1 MTKKRFNKSHWLWGL
16 VLKQSGPIAKVVWLN
31 VSNNLLQI
39 LISLFSMAVYN
50 KVLPNYA
57 ITSLLTMSI
66 GIGIIIIVDL
76 CFKLIKSRIVQAA
89 GDGVDEVLQ
98 TELFKKVLSWDLDS
112 RPNYSGASSTLV
124 KDIENIVELVTNNS
138 VSTLVG
144 IPFIALNML
153 VIYLIAGPVVIVV
166 FIVCILTLAHS
177 VYFYL
182 RVSQLSPKNK
192 DNQIEKTSIFLEA
205 LSNLETLK
213 SIGNYDFFTKKWKET
228 DKFSRELSS
237 KTKNILADAN
247 TVNSVFQSL
256 SQVAAVSVGAYF
268 VIEGTVSAGALI
280 AVVILNGKTIQPIIQ
295 LAGLLQRYSTAKVSY
310 KKLNETFESVS
321 KEEMRR
327 QNISVPKVDGLIR
340 IEKLSFKPVRAN
352 SSIINIRRVRI
363 AKGQSVGIIGSIG
376 SGKSTF
382 LKLVAGVYTPTE
394 GNVSFGAFDTTAINQ
409 TDLRRDVAY
418 LGQSPGIFA
427 GSIRDNLIIGKTD
440 VSDEQISETIK
451 LTGFDLV
458 LRQLPN
464 GLSFN
469 LSENGMELS
478 GGQRQILALTRAMLS
493 DPTVLLLD
501 EPTSAMDPKHEKLFI
516 KQMKHFIENKTFLV
530 VTHRRPILAL
540 TERLIM
546 IEGGEVVLDGPRDEV
561 LGKFK

>member
-166 FIVCILTLAHS
+166 IIVCILTLAHS

-352 SSIINIRRVRI
+352 NSIINIRRVRI

>member
-57 ITSLLTMSI
+57 TTSLLTMSI

-98 TELFKKVLSWDLDS
+98 AELFRKVLSWDLDS

-166 FIVCILTLAHS
+166 VIVCILTLAHS

-352 SSIINIRRVRI
+352 NSIINIRRVRI

>member
-66 GIGIIIIVDL
+66 GIGIIIIIDL

-166 FIVCILTLAHS
+166 IIVCILTLAHS

-352 SSIINIRRVRI
+352 NSIINIRRVRI

-516 KQMKHFIENKTFLV
+516 KQMKQFIENKTFLV

>member
-57 ITSLLTMSI
+57 TTSLLTMSI

-98 TELFKKVLSWDLDS
+98 AELFRKVLSWDLDS

-166 FIVCILTLAHS
+166 IIVCILTLAHS

-352 SSIINIRRVRI
+352 NSIINIRRVRI

>member
-1 MTKKRFNKSHWLWGL
+1 MTKERFNKSHWLWGL
-16 VLKQSGPIAKVVWLN
+16 VLKQSGPIVKVVWLN

-57 ITSLLTMSI
+57 TTSLLTMSI

-166 FIVCILTLAHS
+166 IIVCILTLAHS

-295 LAGLLQRYSTAKVSY
+295 LAGLLQRYSTAKVSF

-352 SSIINIRRVRI
+352 NSIINIRRVRI

-469 LSENGMELS
+469 LSENGVELS

>member
-57 ITSLLTMSI
+57 TTSLLTMSI

-166 FIVCILTLAHS
+166 IIVCILTLAHS

-352 SSIINIRRVRI
+352 NSIINIRRVRI

>member
-57 ITSLLTMSI
+57 TTSLLTMSI

-166 FIVCILTLAHS
+166 IIVCILTLAHS

-213 SIGNYDFFTKKWKET
+213 SIGNYDFFIKKWKET

-327 QNISVPKVDGLIR
+327 QNISVTKVDGLIR

-352 SSIINIRRVRI
+352 NSIINIRRVRI

-516 KQMKHFIENKTFLV
+516 KQMKHFIENNTFLV
-530 VTHRRPILAL
+530 VPHRRPILAL

>member
-352 SSIINIRRVRI
+352 NSIINIRRVRI

>member
-57 ITSLLTMSI
+57 TTSLLTMSI

-352 SSIINIRRVRI
+352 NSIINIRRVRI

>member
-57 ITSLLTMSI
+57 TTSLLTMSI

-182 RVSQLSPKNK
+182 RVS
-192 DNQIEKTSIFLEA
+192 
-205 LSNLETLK
+205 
-213 SIGNYDFFTKKWKET
+213 
-228 DKFSRELSS
+228 
-237 KTKNILADAN
+237 
-247 TVNSVFQSL
+247 
-256 SQVAAVSVGAYF
+256 
-268 VIEGTVSAGALI
+268 
-280 AVVILNGKTIQPIIQ
+280 
-295 LAGLLQRYSTAKVSY
+295 
-310 KKLNETFESVS
+310 
-321 KEEMRR
+321 
-327 QNISVPKVDGLIR
+327 
-340 IEKLSFKPVRAN
+340 
-352 SSIINIRRVRI
+352 
-363 AKGQSVGIIGSIG
+363 
-376 SGKSTF
+376 
-382 LKLVAGVYTPTE
+382 
-394 GNVSFGAFDTTAINQ
+394 
-409 TDLRRDVAY
+409 
-418 LGQSPGIFA
+418 
-427 GSIRDNLIIGKTD
+427 
-440 VSDEQISETIK
+440 
-451 LTGFDLV
+451 
-458 LRQLPN
+458 
-464 GLSFN
+464 
-469 LSENGMELS
+469 
-478 GGQRQILALTRAMLS
+478 
-493 DPTVLLLD
+493 
-501 EPTSAMDPKHEKLFI
+501 H
-516 KQMKHFIENKTFLV
+516 
-530 VTHRRPILAL
+530 
-540 TERLIM
+540 
-546 IEGGEVVLDGPRDEV
+546 
-561 LGKFK
+561 

>member
-50 KVLPNYA
+50 KVVPNYA
-57 ITSLLTMSI
+57 TTSLLTMSI

-138 VSTLVG
+138 VSTFVG

-352 SSIINIRRVRI
+352 NSIINIRRVRI

>member
-57 ITSLLTMSI
+57 TTSLLTMSI

-98 TELFKKVLSWDLDS
+98 AELFRKVLSWDLDS

-166 FIVCILTLAHS
+166 VIVCILTLAHS

-352 SSIINIRRVRI
+352 NSIINIRRVRI

-516 KQMKHFIENKTFLV
+516 KQMKHFTENKTFLV

>member
-1 MTKKRFNKSHWLWGL
+1 MTIKRFNKSHWLWGL

-57 ITSLLTMSI
+57 TTSLLTMSI

-166 FIVCILTLAHS
+166 IIVCILTLAHS

-247 TVNSVFQSL
+247 TVNSIFQSL

-352 SSIINIRRVRI
+352 NSIINIRRVRI

>member
-1 MTKKRFNKSHWLWGL
+1 MTKERFNKSHWLWGL

-57 ITSLLTMSI
+57 TTSLLTMSI

-166 FIVCILTLAHS
+166 IIVCILTLAHS

-295 LAGLLQRYSTAKVSY
+295 LAGLLQRYSTAKVSF

-352 SSIINIRRVRI
+352 NSIINIRRVRI

-394 GNVSFGAFDTTAINQ
+394 GNVSFGSFDTTAINQ

-516 KQMKHFIENKTFLV
+516 KQMKYFIENKTFLV

>member
-1 MTKKRFNKSHWLWGL
+1 
-16 VLKQSGPIAKVVWLN
+16 
-31 VSNNLLQI
+31 
-39 LISLFSMAVYN
+39 MAVYN

-57 ITSLLTMSI
+57 TTSLMTMSI
-66 GIGIIIIVDL
+66 GIGIIIVVDL
-76 CFKLIKSRIVQAA
+76 CFKLIKSRIVQVA

-153 VIYLIAGPVVIVV
+153 VIYLIAGPVVVVV
-166 FIVCILTLAHS
+166 FVVCILTLAHS
-177 VYFYL
+177 IYFYL

-228 DKFSRELSS
+228 DKFSRELNS

-256 SQVAAVSVGAYF
+256 SQVAVVSVGAYF
-268 VIEGTVSAGALI
+268 VIEGSVSAGALI

-310 KKLNETFESVS
+310 KKLNETFESIS

-352 SSIINIRRVRI
+352 NSIINIRRLRI
-363 AKGQSVGIIGSIG
+363 TKGQSVGIIGSIG

-382 LKLVAGVYTPTE
+382 LKLIAGVYTPTE
-394 GNVSFGAFDTTAINQ
+394 GNVSFGSFDTTAINQ

-561 LGKFK
+561 LAKFK